1 MKPLISCFL
10 LSFFQQNDLNPL
22 KIDYYTKEL
31 IGFSC
36 FGDFYSLGLAF
47 LLKTEA
53 FNEKISTFSI
63 ENSEKMRFSFL
74 FRVILEA
81 VEYLYRI
88 MVFLSEK
95 DKIIDFL
102 EENPGFLMKND
113 SFSKIYDIFKPKNEE
128 FVPKIPEKHC
138 ENAKNAIFS
147 LLLGETQP
155 DFSEKMIIDF
165 LNNRDFQLV
174 SLPKLSELGNYLDCF
189 LSIFLNNQHQ
199 FSKEF
204 DVLLGKL
211 AKNLDF
217 LMKSSQNP
225 LIFRLNSKI
234 IDIFHN
240 KFLNFTEKTRLS
252 VELLPIKLVFSD
264 TQFEAFSLKA
274 LESLADRDLGS
285 DEVL

>member
-1 MKPLISCFL
+1 M
-10 LSFFQQNDLNPL
+10 
-22 KIDYYTKEL
+22 
-31 IGFSC
+31 
-36 FGDFYSLGLAF
+36 
-47 LLKTEA
+47 
-53 FNEKISTFSI
+53 
-63 ENSEKMRFSFL
+63 
-74 FRVILEA
+74 
-81 VEYLYRI
+81 
-88 MVFLSEK
+88 
-95 DKIIDFL
+95 
-102 EENPGFLMKND
+102 
-113 SFSKIYDIFKPKNEE
+113 
-128 FVPKIPEKHC
+128 
-138 ENAKNAIFS
+138 
-147 LLLGETQP
+147 
-155 DFSEKMIIDF
+155 
-165 LNNRDFQLV
+165 
-174 SLPKLSELGNYLDCF
+174 DCF

-211 AKNLDF
+211 AKDLDF
-217 LMKSSQNP
+217 LMKNSQNP